1 MTQHTDPQ
9 SHDINLIPSFQI
21 PVIASFS
28 KSGDIRPLVLG
39 LILEDGSFERIRV
52 DKIIRTYKRR
62 LSLLVYDCLITI
74 IDDTQTVLKIAYD
87 MEKHYWLIYQGE

>member
-9 SHDINLIPSFQI
+9 SYDINLIPSFQI

-39 LILEDGSFERIRV
+39 LTLEDGSFERIHV
-52 DKIIRTYKRR
+52 DKIIRTYRR
-62 LSLLVYDCLITI
+62 NLSLQVYDCLITV
-74 IDDTQTVLKIAYD
+74 IDDTQTVIKIAYD
-87 MEKHYWLIYQGE
+87 TEKHYWLIYQGE